1 MTERNA
7 ALAARI
13 SAQPTGTINKNRVL
27 PKCIM
32 LILSSHTH
40 SQRKAVVV
48 STLAAR
54 RAGNKHAASAIAPN
68 NDAVQRKVVSLIL
81 PRTFAGS
88 TLFAHIIVK
97 APFSFS

>member
-1 MTERNA
+1 
-7 ALAARI
+7 
-13 SAQPTGTINKNRVL
+13 
-27 PKCIM
+27 M

-97 APFSFS
+97 APFSFSVAEIKSAVTMFAVLIILSLILISIGMFPP